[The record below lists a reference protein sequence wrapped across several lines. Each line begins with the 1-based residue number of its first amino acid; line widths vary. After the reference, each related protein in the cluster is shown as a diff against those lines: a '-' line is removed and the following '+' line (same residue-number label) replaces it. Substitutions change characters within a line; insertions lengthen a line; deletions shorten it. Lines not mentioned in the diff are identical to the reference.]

1 MLDERQAGQPLED
14 LVPSDRSSTAATSAS
29 VVAHA
34 VEAAKNRTDRQRRR
48 HQPGDAEARDAGA
61 ESPSEVGVRSQIERR
76 DAAGGNGRDID
87 EPQPA
92 VQAHRAGA
100 DPEPQLHRTGQE
112 RDPAGRD
119 VQQQPRALRFV
130 ARQNRRIEQKIGKR
144 DADEESER
152 DERRERNRR
161 QAPAGSSR
169 S

>member
-1 MLDERQAGQPLED
+1 M
-14 LVPSDRSSTAATSAS
+14 
-29 VVAHA
+29 
-34 VEAAKNRTDRQRRR
+34 
-48 HQPGDAEARDAGA
+48 
-61 ESPSEVGVRSQIERR
+61 RSQIERR
-76 DAAGGNGRDID
+76 DGAGGNGRDID

-92 VQAHRAGA
+92 VQLHRAGA

-119 VQQQPRALRFV
+119 VQQQPRAPRLV
-130 ARQNRRIEQKIGKR
+130 ARQDRRIEQKIGKR

-161 QAPAGSSR
+161 QAPAGAGR